1 MIYGEYD
8 WMNWRNAADV
18 KAGLQ
23 ANGGAPQMDVW
34 RVAQATHQQMIDNPR
49 GFADAVL
56 ATGGDTAGIPAG
68 AGFGAQHGAHA
79 KVWVRDKPLP
89 QDADHITI
97 WADESASGNTAVEY
111 TSRASVRGSGA
122 PDGSPRGHHHAAAKT
137 KRSRVLGGA
146 PKMCFFG
153 GFKDKIEV

>member
-1 MIYGEYD
+1 MHAVLLTPGGIPDGSQGEFVYARSPLAGRLPSLSVPRVSMIYGEYD

-23 ANGGAPQMDVW
+23 PDGGTPQMDVW

-56 ATGGDTAGIPAG
+56 ATGGDTAGLPAG
-68 AGFGAQHGAHA
+68 TGFGAKHGAHA

-89 QDADHITI
+89 QDVDHITI
-97 WADESASGNTAVEY
+97 WADELASGAVAVEY
-111 TSRASVRGSGA
+111 TSVVPQA
-122 PDGSPRGHHHAAAKT
+122 
-137 KRSRVLGGA
+137 
-146 PKMCFFG
+146 
-153 GFKDKIEV
+153 